1 MHFEVRRQLQLR
13 QPPQVFL
20 QDLSLDREL
29 MFVARML
36 VVASTASREIR
47 TPRLNPFR
55 RSLDNRI
62 DARPTKP
69 RLLVDKRRL
78 HLLARQHKR
87 HKHSLAAASFIPWK
101 ARQSVSTVDQFFD
114 SEVHANELALSC
126 HPGEV
131 RRRPN
136 EVEGPL
142 VP

>member
-1 MHFEVRRQLQLR
+1 MRFDVGRQLQLR

-55 RSLDNRI
+55 RSLHN
-62 DARPTKP
+62 
-69 RLLVDKRRL
+69 
-78 HLLARQHKR
+78 LARQHKR
-87 HKHSLAAASFIPWK
+87 HKHSLAAASFIRWK

-142 VP
+142 VPQ